1 MKSKKRGQKETQKQ
15 KDELALL
22 REKIDY
28 LDQKIM
34 QLIDQRMELAL
45 QTRFFKKNITDGQ
58 REKNILLNIKKVS
71 LRFVTEDFSQQLIKN
86 LIQESKKLQ
95 ERQRGLIGFQGERGA
110 YSEEAAMMFNKNLVT
125 IPCSDFKTVF
135 RGVVEGWFNYGLVP
149 AENSTEGQVTS
160 VSDLFI
166 EYDLKIIG
174 EITLPIHHCLLT
186 LPGFELKQIRTV
198 VSHPQ
203 ALAQCQNFIRKNK
216 LEAQPFYDTAGA
228 ARMLAEE
235 RPSGVAAI
243 AGKKCA
249 ELYGLSI
256 LKENIEDY
264 PANQTRFL
272 ILAKK
277 GLDHGHKCSLVFSL
291 KHEPGSL
298 VRVLT
303 IFAERDINLTRI
315 ESRPNKKR
323 PGEYFFLIDFEGS
336 LQEAE
341 IKKALSQVKN
351 QALFYRFLGC
361 YNRL

>member
-1 MKSKKRGQKETQKQ
+1 MKSKKRGKKEIRKQ

-22 REKIDY
+22 RKKIDY
-28 LDQKIM
+28 LDQKIIH
-34 QLIDQRMELAL
+34 LIDQRMELAL
-45 QTRFFKKNITDGQ
+45 QTRNFKKNITDAQ
-58 REKNILLNIKKVS
+58 REKSILSNIKKMP
-71 LRFVTEDFSQQLIKN
+71 LRFVTEEFSQRLIKN
-86 LIQESKKLQ
+86 LIRESKKLQ
-95 ERQRGLIGFQGERGA
+95 KKQEGLIGFQGERGA
-110 YSEEAAMMFNKNLVT
+110 YSEEAAMMFNKKLVT

-135 RGVVEGWFNYGLVP
+135 RGVFEGWFNYGLVP
-149 AENSTEGQVTS
+149 AENSTEGQVNS

-166 EYDLKIIG
+166 QYDLKIIG
-174 EITLPIHHCLLT
+174 EIILQVHHCLLT
-186 LPGFELKQIRTV
+186 LPGLKLRQIRTV

-203 ALAQCQNFIRKNK
+203 ALAQCQHFIRKNK

-243 AGKKCA
+243 ASKRCA
-249 ELYGLSI
+249 ELYGLSV
-256 LKENIEDY
+256 LKEKIEDY

-272 ILAKK
+272 VLARK
-277 GLDHGHKCSLVFSL
+277 GLDQGYKCSIVFSL

-298 VRVLT
+298 ARSLNL
-303 IFAERDINLTRI
+303 FAERGINLTRI

-323 PGEYFFLIDFEGS
+323 PGEYFFLVDFEGS

-341 IKKALSQVKN
+341 IQKALSQVKN
-351 QALFYRFLGC
+351 QALFFRFLGC